1 MTNDHAAAPPEPP
14 LDPLDP
20 LDPSGPTHASLDPPH
35 APAPPAP
42 PETTGATDPA
52 EDAPPRPS
60 APARRS
66 SALRRARE
74 AVAGG
79 GFGGLRSGR
88 AAGHGTGAGS
98 RSLGRTTAPPPSVT
112 RSPFDSESFTSAS
125 YVATTHTPHIA
136 LASVWVLT
144 RLGMLVLLWRDSL
157 GIGGV
162 GREVHVLYRLWYD
175 RLAHGTF
182 PPDDPTWQYPPGAA
196 LVIGSPAALPWLT
209 YFQAF
214 VALTLL
220 ADAVVALALARADS
234 DRVTHGA
241 WMWVCGLPLLLHIPL
256 ARYDV
261 QTTAV
266 AVIALLVLRS
276 RPALGGA
283 LAGLG
288 AMIKVWP
295 ALTLIGTPRG
305 RSTREAWTAACSTAI
320 ALLITLGVLFRHSL
334 DFLLQQGARGVQI
347 ESLGGT
353 VLALA
358 RAAGLWPGRIQ
369 YRYGAFEY
377 VGPHISYVGV
387 LALSATLAAC
397 CWLVVWRVRARR
409 WTPATPLDAAFAAV
423 LLFTL
428 TSRVISPQYLVWLLG
443 LAAVCLTCRETV
455 MRPAALLLLPATALS
470 ALAYP
475 VLYEDVLAGAP
486 AGLAVLTARNG
497 LLLAAGFLACRA
509 LWRTSVGEPKG

>member
-1 MTNDHAAAPPEPP
+1 M
-14 LDPLDP
+14 
-20 LDPSGPTHASLDPPH
+20 
-35 APAPPAP
+35 
-42 PETTGATDPA
+42 
-52 EDAPPRPS
+52 
-60 APARRS
+60 
-66 SALRRARE
+66 
-74 AVAGG
+74 
-79 GFGGLRSGR
+79 
-88 AAGHGTGAGS
+88 
-98 RSLGRTTAPPPSVT
+98 
-112 RSPFDSESFTSAS
+112 
-125 YVATTHTPHIA
+125 A

-162 GREVHVLYRLWYD
+162 GREVHVLYRFWYD

-196 LVIGSPAALPWLT
+196 LVIGSPAALPWFT

-214 VALTLL
+214 VGLTLL

-234 DRVTHGA
+234 ARVTHGA

-266 AVIALLVLRS
+266 AVLAVLALRS
-276 RPALGGA
+276 RPALGGT

-305 RSTREAWTAACSTAI
+305 RSTREAWTAACSTAV

-334 DFLLQQGARGVQI
+334 DFLLQQGARGIQI

-353 VLALA
+353 ALALA

-377 VGPHISYVGV
+377 VGPHISYVEV
-387 LALSATLAAC
+387 LALLATLAAC

-409 WTPATPLDAAFAAV
+409 WTAATPLDAAFAAV

-428 TSRVISPQYLVWLLG
+428 TSRVISPQYMIWLLG

-475 VLYEDVLAGAP
+475 VLYEDVLSGTP
-486 AGLAVLTARNG
+486 AGLAVMVARNG

-509 LWRTSVGEPKG
+509 LWRTSVGEPRG